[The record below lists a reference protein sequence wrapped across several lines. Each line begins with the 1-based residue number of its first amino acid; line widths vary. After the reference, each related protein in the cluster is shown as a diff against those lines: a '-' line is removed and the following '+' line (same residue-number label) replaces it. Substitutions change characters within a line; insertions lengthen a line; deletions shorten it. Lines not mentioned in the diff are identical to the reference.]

1 MNFHFRENTYD
12 ASIFDFVVRQNEYEL
27 GDLSG
32 KRILDVGGHI
42 GCFALKALRCGAEKV
57 VSFEP
62 NEENY
67 TLAASNLSGAGD
79 KSEVVRAAVSR
90 SDKEVEVRFEPSD
103 NAANSGGG
111 CSVTGLGEV
120 VPSISLDEAIE
131 QHNANWIKIDA
142 EGAEFPA
149 LYTCTKLDQIETIVG
164 EFHNGVGT
172 EGMGVFMFEENT
184 PEFLADF
191 KGRLSMVQL
200 AEFLKEQ
207 GFRVLYEYT
216 AGEQLGLFW
225 ASKNFDCL
233 LVEPA

>member
-42 GCFALKALRCGAEKV
+42 GCFALKALRCNAEKV

-62 NEENY
+62 NQENY
-67 TLAASNLSGAGD
+67 DLAVSNLKELGD

-90 SDKEVEVRFEPSD
+90 SDKQVEVRFEPSD
-103 NAANSGGG
+103 DAVNSGGG
-111 CSVTGLGEV
+111 CSVTGLGEI
-120 VPSISLDEAIE
+120 VPSISLDDAIE
-131 QHNANWIKIDA
+131 KYNANWLKIDA

-172 EGMGVFMFEENT
+172 KGMGVFMFEENT

-191 KGRLSMVQL
+191 KGRLTMVEL
-200 AEFLKEQ
+200 AKFLKEE

-225 ASKNFDCL
+225 ASRDFDCL

>member
-1 MNFHFRENTYD
+1 MQFRFRENTYD

-42 GCFALKALRCGAEKV
+42 GCFALKAFRCNAEKI

-62 NEENY
+62 NQENY
-67 TLAASNLSGAGD
+67 DLAASNLKELGD

-90 SDKEVEVRFEPSD
+90 SDKQVEVRFEPSD
-103 NAANSGGG
+103 DAVNSGGG

-131 QHNANWIKIDA
+131 KYEPNWIKIDA

-149 LYTCTKLDQIETIVG
+149 LYTCTKLDQIETIIG

-172 EGMGVFMFEENT
+172 QGMGTFMFEENT

-191 KGRLSMVQL
+191 KGRLSMVEL
-200 AEFLKEQ
+200 AKLLKEQ

-225 ASKNFDCL
+225 ASKNFDGL
-233 LVEPA
+233 LVEPE

>member
-42 GCFALKALRCGAEKV
+42 GCFALKALRCNAEKV

-62 NEENY
+62 NQENY
-67 TLAASNLSGAGD
+67 DLAVSNLKELGD

-90 SDKEVEVRFEPSD
+90 SDKQVEVRFEPSD
-103 NAANSGGG
+103 DAVNSGGG
-111 CSVTGLGEV
+111 CSVTGLGEI
-120 VPSISLDEAIE
+120 VPSISLDDAIE
-131 QHNANWIKIDA
+131 KYNANWLKIDA

-172 EGMGVFMFEENT
+172 KGMGVFMFEENT

-191 KGRLSMVQL
+191 KGRLTMVEL
-200 AEFLKEQ
+200 AKFLKEQ

-225 ASKNFDCL
+225 ASRDFDCL